1 MTPRRLSLLLLI
13 AAVTLGRLLAAHFI
27 PLTEDEAYYRL
38 WAQHLHLGYYDHPPM
53 IAWWIALGTQILGD
67 QAIGIRLLPVLAAG
81 LASMLV
87 CDITQTLS
95 AEPRTGF
102 RAALWYNATITIGA
116 GGILATPD
124 AAAVLFWVATL
135 WSLTKIWS
143 GRSPRW
149 WVLAGVTAGL
159 ACISKY
165 SSLFLGPGVFLWMC
179 LAPQGRKSFTSPWP
193 WIAMAIAAGIFSTN
207 VFWNAQNDWLTFA
220 KQFGRVSP
228 HQFSPKHLGDLF
240 VSQFFLLGPVVAI
253 YFAKGLGRTWRRE
266 GPYEALLLP
275 LATSL
280 PFAAYLVLHGLHD
293 RVQAH
298 WPAPLVAGIV
308 IVAVIAAERS
318 KNLPATRSL
327 RTLGIGIWSAIS
339 VSALTYAA
347 IAPNASLGRVD
358 PILPIRGWIPFARAV
373 EALRVD
379 QNAAWVGTV
388 SYGAMAQLSA
398 ARATS
403 VPIIQVIERAR
414 YRDQVASPDLTRPGL
429 LVDLS
434 RRLHQQDL
442 ARCFAKVGP
451 VIEMHR
457 GLPNGPNAAYAAYLV
472 SGPRSD
478 LIAEGCPNELG
489 KNLRR

>member
-124 AAAVLFWVATL
+124 AAAVLFWIATL